1 MTEQQLARISALA
14 RKSRTP
20 AGLTEDE
27 LAEQAALRAEYVAAM
42 KASLKRQLDSTVVVQ
57 PDGTRKKLKQKGA
70 Q

>member
-14 RKSRTP
+14 QKSRTP
-20 AGLTEDE
+20 DGLTQAERD
-27 LAEQAALRAEYVAAM
+27 EQAALRAEYVAAM

>member
-14 RKSRTP
+14 QKSRTP
-20 AGLTEDE
+20 DGLTQAERE
-27 LAEQAALRAEYVAAM
+27 EQAALRAEYVAAM

>member
-1 MTEQQLARISALA
+1 MYY
-14 RKSRTP
+14 TP
-20 AGLTEDE
+20 SGRLVPVSYTHLDVYKRQ
-27 LAEQAALRAEYVAAM
+27 EQAALRAEYVAAM

>member
-14 RKSRTP
+14 HKSRTP
-20 AGLTEDE
+20 DGLTQAERD
-27 LAEQAALRAEYVAAM
+27 EQAALRAEYVAAM